1 MPKCRNLATFAP
13 NIQRV
18 DLELRQLKYFVKVG
32 ELLNFTEA
40 ARDLCVSQSTLS
52 QQIRSLEDELR
63 CSLLVRDS
71 HSVTLTEEGR
81 YFLSDARKT
90 LQQARQ
96 CVDRIADV
104 QNLDEGELN
113 IGCTHSFGTILRE
126 TMLEFTRLHPNIR
139 LNACFKTMEELMGML
154 QRQEVDFALSYK
166 PHELYEN
173 IESHVLFDNKLCV
186 FVSESHPMASEVARG
201 EISLRRMQ
209 ELKYAMPTRGMQA
222 RNLFETLIDNKGY
235 SFDIR
240 LEINEVNTIT
250 DIVRNSSFATVLSR
264 AAVTAQSG
272 LVCSPIDVSGNNI
285 EGCFHI
291 LRGKYVKKSV
301 KEFIRILSS
310 KNADNL
316 SLQHWFD

>member
-1 MPKCRNLATFAP
+1 M
-13 NIQRV
+13 
-18 DLELRQLKYFVKVG
+18 ELRQLKYFVKVG

-40 ARDLCVSQSTLS
+40 ARELFVSQSTLS

-90 LQQARQ
+90 LQQAQQ

-126 TMLEFTRLHPNIR
+126 TMLDFTSLHPNIH
-139 LNACFKTMEELMGML
+139 LNARFKTMEELMGML

-166 PHELYEN
+166 PHELFDN
-173 IESHVLFDNKLCV
+173 VESHVLFDNKLCV
-186 FVSESHPMASEVARG
+186 FLSESHPLAAELSG
-201 EISLRRMQ
+201 CQISLTRMQ
-209 ELKYAMPTRGMQA
+209 ALKYAMPTRGMQA
-222 RNLFETLIDNKGY
+222 RNLFEMLIDDKGY
-235 SFDIR
+235 AFDIR

-250 DIVRNSSFATVLSR
+250 DIVRNSHFATVLSR

-272 LVCSPIDVSGNNI
+272 LVCVPIDVSGNNI

-310 KNADNL
+310 KNADNIM
-316 SLQHWFD
+316 LQHWFD

>member
-1 MPKCRNLATFAP
+1 M
-13 NIQRV
+13 
-18 DLELRQLKYFVKVG
+18 ELRQLRYFIKVG

-40 ARDLCVSQSTLS
+40 ARELFVSQSTLS

-90 LQQARQ
+90 LQQAQQ

-126 TMLEFTRLHPNIR
+126 TMLDFTSRHPNIH
-139 LNACFKTMEELMGML
+139 LNARFKTMEELMGML

-166 PHELYEN
+166 PHELFDN
-173 IESHVLFDNKLCV
+173 VESHVLFDNKLCV
-186 FVSESHPMASEVARG
+186 FLSESHPLAAELSG
-201 EISLRRMQ
+201 CQISLTRMQ
-209 ELKYAMPTRGMQA
+209 ALKYAMPTRGMQA
-222 RNLFETLIDNKGY
+222 RNLFEMLIDDKGY
-235 SFDIR
+235 AFDIR

-250 DIVRNSSFATVLSR
+250 DIVRNSHFATVLSR

-272 LVCSPIDVSGNNI
+272 LVCVPIDVSGNNI

-310 KNADNL
+310 KNADNIM
-316 SLQHWFD
+316 LQHWFD

>member
-1 MPKCRNLATFAP
+1 M
-13 NIQRV
+13 
-18 DLELRQLKYFVKVG
+18 ELRQLRYFVKVG

-40 ARDLCVSQSTLS
+40 ARELFVSQSTLS

-90 LQQARQ
+90 LQQAQQ

-126 TMLEFTRLHPNIR
+126 TMLDFTSRHPNIH
-139 LNACFKTMEELMGML
+139 LNARFKTMEELMGML

-166 PHELYEN
+166 PHELFDN
-173 IESHVLFDNKLCV
+173 VESHVLFDNKLCV
-186 FVSESHPMASEVARG
+186 FLSESHPLAAELSG
-201 EISLRRMQ
+201 CQISLTRMQ
-209 ELKYAMPTRGMQA
+209 ALKYAMPTRGMQA
-222 RNLFETLIDNKGY
+222 RNLFEMLIDDKGY
-235 SFDIR
+235 AFDIR

-250 DIVRNSSFATVLSR
+250 DIVRNSHFATVLSR

-272 LVCSPIDVSGNNI
+272 LVCVPIDVSGNNI

-310 KNADNL
+310 KNAANIM
-316 SLQHWFD
+316 LQHWFD

>member
-272 LVCSPIDVSGNNI
+272 LVCPPIDVSGNNI